1 MSTNV
6 SSVSTQ
12 NTPTHVEALPD
23 VLNSTF
29 EERWAAWVAR
39 GASRDLAFR
48 RRVRVAAPI
57 LAVVAAVVYFLVGR

>member
-1 MSTNV
+1 MSANL

-12 NTPTHVEALPD
+12 NTPTHVEALPEI
-23 VLNSTF
+23 VNSTF

-48 RRVRVAAPI
+48 RRVKVAAPI
-57 LAVVAAVVYFLVGR
+57 LAVVAAVVYFLLVP

>member
-12 NTPTHVEALPD
+12 TPPTHVEALPE
-23 VLNSTF
+23 VVNSTF

-39 GASRDLAFR
+39 GAARDRAFR

-57 LAVVAAVVYFLVGR
+57 LAVVAAVVYFLLVR